1 MRLFRGA
8 GRESDLNNLGR
19 GSENNQNDKDRIL
32 TRETVGMVV
41 VLFAA
46 LALLILITR
55 SLIFGSVG
63 FAISSF
69 LLGTFGYCSYAVL
82 AALFYLGFVLI
93 TGKRITAG
101 KKMTALC
108 VLFFCLLV
116 CLVHTITAAVGEIAY
131 GSYGEYLSDCYR
143 AGENSFFQTTG
154 GGVIFGLVVYPV
166 VKLTTSVGGYI
177 IFSLLMAATAYFIYA
192 AKSGNS
198 VFAAPRPAQKRR
210 EQAET
215 PVEAATRNTNGAY
228 DLNYAGTA
236 YAQPA
241 APAFRSEPQ
250 PLCRRTDGNPRGGR
264 LSAVARRSVQTPL
277 RGGGD
282 LRFQDETRD
291 QQGE

>member
-1 MRLFRGA
+1 M
-8 GRESDLNNLGR
+8 NNLGR

-108 VLFFCLLV
+108 VL
-116 CLVHTITAAVGEIAY
+116 
-131 GSYGEYLSDCYR
+131 LSL
-143 AGENSFFQTTG
+143 
-154 GGVIFGLVVYPV
+154 IH
-166 VKLTTSVGGYI
+166 I
-177 IFSLLMAATAYFIYA
+177 
-192 AKSGNS
+192 
-198 VFAAPRPAQKRR
+198 
-210 EQAET
+210 
-215 PVEAATRNTNGAY
+215 
-228 DLNYAGTA
+228 
-236 YAQPA
+236 
-241 APAFRSEPQ
+241 
-250 PLCRRTDGNPRGGR
+250 
-264 LSAVARRSVQTPL
+264 
-277 RGGGD
+277 
-282 LRFQDETRD
+282 
-291 QQGE
+291 

>member
-236 YAQPA
+236 
-241 APAFRSEPQ
+241 
-250 PLCRRTDGNPRGGR
+250 
-264 LSAVARRSVQTPL
+264 
-277 RGGGD
+277 
-282 LRFQDETRD
+282 
-291 QQGE
+291 